1 MIMQWALYA
10 MLAIAATGVVQAKP
24 HQGNSGLDMAK
35 MQRLINEARS
45 QGQLSSLAI
54 DSQLTKDANEHSQ
67 YQSSIGTMT
76 HDNARGHT
84 QERLEAAGV
93 ALSACGE
100 NVAYNQRDEEEVMD
114 TWLHSPGHRAN
125 ILNPDFT
132 HFGAARI
139 NGYWTQVFATLGR
152 HDAKPA
158 SKQQGLWHAPH
169 RVSSM
174 LTDTLGSYGLHY
186 RRNTPHATD
195 PSDSHCQSE
204 AGPFAGP
211 VEDDD
216 WYCCE
221 YE

>member
-10 MLAIAATGVVQAKP
+10 MLAIAATGVVQARP
-24 HQGNSGLDMAK
+24 YQGGSGLDMTK
-35 MQRLINEARS
+35 MQRLINEARN
-45 QGQLSSLAI
+45 QEQLSSLNV

-76 HDNARGHT
+76 HDNKRGHT

-100 NVAYNQRDEEEVMD
+100 NVAFNQRDEEEVMD

-132 HFGAARI
+132 HFGAAHI
-139 NGYWTQVFATLGR
+139 DGYWTQVFATLG
-152 HDAKPA
+152 HGNAKPEP
-158 SKQQGLWHAPH
+158 KQGLWDAPH
-169 RVSSM
+169 RVGSM
-174 LTDTLGSYGLHY
+174 LTDTLSSYGLHY
-186 RRNTPHATD
+186 RRDAPSAAD
-195 PSDSHCQSE
+195 PSDTHCQSE
-204 AGPFAGP
+204 VGPFTGP